1 MTTARA
7 AHTIEAER
15 VRLENYAVDAVARA
29 GDTALRHAAAAVR
42 LGHDPVDAARDVLIG
57 NPSIRQPGL
66 EDLITRA
73 LVAAHLLGLRRTA
86 LAARQHYGRE
96 VLTLSRAGDKLSD
109 WLGKLVDVAAVAE
122 DEVQGLFARA
132 RAAAA
137 RIVQRITAPLL
148 ARVGNAPVIVAQ
160 KSETPFA
167 APTPRAVAVE
177 LGTQFAK
184 AGFVTGAEH
193 GIATVL
199 GGSMVRAY
207 ESGRDRGWRTP
218 QVQEKLWGLRYS
230 AILDNVTTPIC
241 RGLNDTVLPL
251 NDPLWQTYKPPLHY
265 NCRSCVIEV
274 FSSTNLRRPPAEV
287 RNYEVFGPDFFMG

>member
-109 WLGKLVDVAAVAE
+109 WLNKLVDVAAVAE

-148 ARVGNAPVIVAQ
+148 ARVGNAPAIVAQ

-167 APTPRAVAVE
+167 APT
-177 LGTQFAK
+177 L
-184 AGFVTGAEH
+184 
-193 GIATVL
+193 
-199 GGSMVRAY
+199 VRAY

-251 NDPLWQTYKPPLHY
+251 DDPFWDQWKPPLHWG
-265 NCRSCVIEV
+265 CRSMVIEV

-287 RNYEVFGPDFFMG
+287 RNYEAFGPEFFMG